1 MKAPAVSSP
10 ALIRQRVHP
19 STRSWIKRSVD
30 ILGSLMGLLV
40 LGLIF
45 VPIVV
50 AIRLD
55 STGPIFY
62 IQERHGLHGR
72 TFRIRKFRSMVVDAD
87 RLKHSVTN
95 EADGFVFKNRNDPRV
110 TNVGRILRKTSLDEF
125 PQFWNVLRGE
135 MSLVG
140 TRPPSSDEVR
150 RYAPHHWR
158 RLDVKPGITGEWQV
172 HGRSSVLDFEQIVHL
187 DLRYQERWSVIY
199 DLLLIVRTF
208 QVVMTGAGAY

>member
-1 MKAPAVSSP
+1 MKAQAVSPP

-30 ILGSLMGLLV
+30 ILGSLMGLLF

-45 VPIVV
+45 VPIVL

-55 STGPIFY
+55 SPGPIFY

-72 TFRIRKFRSMVVDAD
+72 TFRIRKFRSMVIDAD
-87 RLKHSVTN
+87 QLKHRVAN

-208 QVVMTGAGAY
+208 QVVMTGVGAY